1 MSNFVQVI
9 GKLVSFDRGNYI
21 FQVGNANIEIP
32 DYKMFHFVTFPD
44 DLMENGHLK
53 TGSEIR
59 LVKKDD
65 QTYYPDRRHYEWMK
79 RSTLSNSA
87 DGSYLLEDPAVKP
100 YPVACDDFRTFTR
113 DIATM
118 MGNMNSADR
127 EMVLS
132 LLMDSS
138 KNEEEKKQE
147 ISKKGILPVNF
158 VESESLEKKSSLFFP
173 AGKGKTDV
181 SKWEKEKNVQ
191 MKEIVETIASF
202 ANSKSP
208 RPCKLIIGIDD
219 KSSRTTG
226 LQNEIASKFPQMRT
240 LDQVQNTFIVNCI
253 RDYSY
258 RNAALLSSLT
268 YNWYKLGK
276 DLILV
281 IGINYSGQPVIV
293 KDGKLPYRSG
303 SSKNVIEGTQL
314 VNYILDYQK
323 TNH

>member
-44 DLMENGHLK
+44 HLMENGHLK

-87 DGSYLLEDPAVKP
+87 DGTHLLEDPAVKP

-173 AGKGKTDV
+173 AGKGRTDA
-181 SKWEKEKNVQ
+181 SDKLKKEKNVQ
-191 MKEIVETIASF
+191 MIEIVETIASF

-208 RPCKLIIGIDD
+208 RPCQLIIGVDD
-219 KSSRTTG
+219 KDRTTG
-226 LQNEIASKFPQMRT
+226 LQNEIASRYPSMRT
-240 LDQVQNTFIVNCI
+240 LDQFQSTYLVTMIKQLT
-253 RDYSY
+253 YE
-258 RNAALLSSLT
+258 NASLLQSLA
-268 YNWYKLGK
+268 YNWYRLGK

-281 IGINYSGQPVIV
+281 IDINYTGKPVLV
-293 KDGKLPYRSG
+293 KGGRLPYRSG

-314 VNYILDYQK
+314 VDYILDYK
-323 TNH
+323 THNI